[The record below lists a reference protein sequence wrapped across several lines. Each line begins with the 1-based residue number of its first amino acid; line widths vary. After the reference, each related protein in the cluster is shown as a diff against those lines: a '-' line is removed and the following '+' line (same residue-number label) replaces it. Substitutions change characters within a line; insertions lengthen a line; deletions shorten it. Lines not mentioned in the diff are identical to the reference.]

1 MRNQCPHPKSL
12 EEKKNLTLPST
23 THTHTHTQNP
33 AKRVED
39 AWQDSFQCP
48 AHFLRQF
55 LITGWEF
62 TNLELFKKSNF
73 VFMYLEFFK
82 RFNLVLKTQFENKDK
97 RIKNCILEEV
107 TCIGFFFFIPNVDKH
122 RTNKQPDPELVYDDS
137 PRKHCGSHTRQLA
150 SQLPCPRPPL
160 MERKRRKTEG
170 TSVLRRQPRWAAHVP
185 AGGENAAKNRLYK
198 LPTCLLFRGF
208 VIYTT
213 NQDIIPENLL
223 SNLKGVVRCVS
234 LNKWISFA
242 GRSSRN
248 IVHLP
253 NS

>member
-1 MRNQCPHPKSL
+1 MRSWECNCILKGLLWLSL
-12 EEKKNLTLPST
+12 
-23 THTHTHTQNP
+23 
-33 AKRVED
+33 
-39 AWQDSFQCP
+39 
-48 AHFLRQF
+48 HFTCFGKLWSYKVISGRF
-55 LITGWEF
+55 
-62 TNLELFKKSNF
+62 
-73 VFMYLEFFK
+73 
-82 RFNLVLKTQFENKDK
+82 FNLVKFFCIYTRETLKNMDQIFCLLIFLTHDPVWQKWTHICFGVENKNK